1 MRTFRIS
8 FPNGAC
14 QSYVNS
20 IELQADDAFGDGK
33 ISELPVVNMV
43 GSNCAMFKDQKVIE
57 IVFPECDI
65 VFWDGFYKGVCFIR
79 NNWRMFVDE

>member
-1 MRTFRIS
+1 METFRIS
-8 FPNGAC
+8 FPRGAC

-20 IELQADDAFGDGK
+20 ILLRAEEAITEGK
-33 ISELPVVNMV
+33 ISAMPVV
-43 GSNCAMFKDQKVIE
+43 GLAESHSELFKNKKVIE

-79 NNWRMFVDE
+79 NNWTMFIEE